1 MSDYTRTYNFAAKDL
16 LTTGDSGKLIKGT
29 EVNAEFVNIETA
41 IASKFD
47 KSGGT
52 VSGAFTVGAYN
63 ATFDSGVLFVDASN
77 NRVGINDTT
86 PSYSLDVTGTVN
98 ATGAVTFGSTLGV
111 TGAATVSSGALTVSK
126 ASGDS
131 TITAQATTS
140 GDAALLL
147 KKAASGEASYIG
159 AYTGDSLRWTMAV
172 GNATAESGS
181 NAGSNFV
188 LQAYG
193 DAGVSAPIG
202 TALNITRSTMNA
214 TFGGTVSV
222 SPATGNAAV
231 NVTPTS
237 GAASVA
243 VTSTSGNATAT
254 LTAAS
259 GDAFISMK
267 KDGAEQSNNIIGYKG
282 ADIRWQLALGD
293 NSADNGGGSNAGSDF
308 IIAGYSDVGASITNL
323 TLSRKFDTLT
333 YSGAMSADAFTPS
346 DRRLKDEIVP
356 IPDPLWKVDQLTGCT
371 FVRVDKRT
379 RPRYA
384 GVIAQ
389 DVQAILPEAVH
400 ENQDTGILSVS
411 DAGVIGLLVEAV
423 KALRAEVSD
432 LRARLEG
439 EP

>member
-1 MSDYTRTYNFAAKDL
+1 MAKTSVGDWSTTAASNTDINSINIDE
-16 LTTGDSGKLIKGT
+16 GWPAANIN
-29 EVNAEFVNIETA
+29 NAFREMMAQIATWYAGITA
-41 IASKFD
+41 
-47 KSGGT
+47 GGT
-52 VSGAFTVGAYN
+52 ITGSNAGSDTVL
-63 ATFDSGVLFVDASN
+63 TFDSAD
-77 NRVGINDTT
+77 
-86 PSYSLDVTGTVN
+86 
-98 ATGAVTFGSTLGV
+98 
-111 TGAATVSSGALTVSK
+111 
-126 ASGDS
+126 
-131 TITAQATTS
+131 
-140 GDAALLL
+140 DAALILD
-147 KKAASGEASYIG
+147 KAASGDIAYIDG
-159 AYTGDSLRWTMAV
+159 KTGGSLRYRISL
-172 GNATAESGS
+172 GNATAESSTRTGS
-181 NAGSNFV
+181 DFSIAAYDNTGANAIN
-188 LQAYG
+188 
-193 DAGVSAPIG
+193 
-202 TALNITRSTMNA
+202 ALSITRATGALSTA
-214 TFGGTVSV
+214 GPSFSV
-222 SPATGNAAV
+222 SPATGNATV

-356 IPDPLWKVDQLTGCT
+356 IPDALRKVDQLTGCT

-389 DVQAILPEAVH
+389 DVQAVLPEAVH